1 METSFVIRYK
11 FSSMIREVFFTSLDN
26 DGFFCPSKLS
36 VGKREVCIFCFRK
49 QPDRVTRVSFSS
61 GIAVQGIPVE
71 NERSLES

>member
-1 METSFVIRYK
+1 MTE
-11 FSSMIREVFFTSLDN
+11 
-26 DGFFCPSKLS
+26 FFCPSKLS